1 LLDNGLQME
10 RLGGE
15 TMKGRVAMIGESGAE
30 HDLTVVCFWVGLQR
44 EIRGRREEGE
54 GCRDGSWGV
63 L

>member
-1 LLDNGLQME
+1 
-10 RLGGE
+10 
-15 TMKGRVAMIGESGAE
+15 MKGRVAMIGESGAE